1 MFAYLTPAWALAGQ
15 SRALMPQDEDLRVL
29 GSLTASEQRQ
39 QLYGAAQ
46 RRPGRNPAHR
56 PPGSSSR
63 VWLGVEPVIA

>member
-1 MFAYLTPAWALAGQ
+1 MFAYLTLAWALEGQ

-39 QLYGAAQ
+39 QLDGAAQ

-63 VWLGVEPVIA
+63 YG